1 MLLLI
6 IKVLYSIILPPS
18 IFILLLVLLTI
29 WSLRRDKKVSFILG
43 IITLFFYLTSIPV
56 VSDMLVKSL
65 ESRYSP
71 SRSLDGDVILMLCGG
86 ATSNTPD
93 INGLG
98 NLSASSSNRLLTV
111 ARLYRLTNLPIVIS
125 GGQVFESSA
134 SEAVIAKRQL
144 LDLGFP
150 SEKIIV
156 EASSRNTA
164 ENARHVSEILNE
176 NNFTKPIL
184 VTSAYHMERSV
195 RNFKKVDITVQ
206 AYPTDYLIDYGASI
220 NMLSFIPSHKSL
232 SNVYSCLKE
241 YIGLFDPR

>member
-1 MLLLI
+1 VLLLI

-29 WSLRRDKKVSFILG
+29 WARRREKKVSFILG
-43 IITLFFYLTSIPV
+43 MITLFFYLTSIPI

-71 SRSLDGDVILMLCGG
+71 SRSLDGDVIVMLCGG

-111 ARLYRLTNLPIVIS
+111 ARLHRLTNLPILIS

-134 SEAVIAKRQL
+134 SEAVIAKRYL
-144 LDLGFP
+144 IDLGFS

-156 EASSRNTA
+156 EDSSRNTA
-164 ENARHVSEILNE
+164 ENARHISEILNK
-176 NNFTKPIL
+176 NNFSKPIL

-206 AYPTDYLIDYGASI
+206 PYPTDYLINYDASI
-220 NMLSFIPSHKSL
+220 NILSFIPSHNSL